1 MRSIW
6 IIILLHFFH
15 SINSNAQN
23 LVPNPSFELMD
34 NCVLPITELM
44 CAQAWN
50 QYLDLDPAN
59 TPDLGFE
66 GAVFFPPSTIDAFE
80 GNQYLNLEASVGN
93 PEYVQVSL
101 LAPMVA
107 GISYCVSFYSSVTQ
121 ESPEV
126 APSMGA
132 YFTTDPILDSPM
144 ELGLAAH
151 VQGPVDFDPTQW
163 TLISGTYVA
172 QGGEDVLVL
181 SGFENTGTMPFPY
194 MYIDMV
200 SVVPMPPLSL
210 VGDDLCNGPV
220 TLNAAAPGA
229 SYDWSTGAST
239 PSIQV
244 STAGTISLTRTIGV
258 CSQEASVEIIACDA
272 EEEEE
277 EEDPEEDPEVPND
290 DPDPIPV
297 VLEEFRFF
305 APNAFTPDGDGLN
318 DVFRVIGP
326 KTDSFELQI
335 FNRWGQLVFESD
347 NISQPW
353 TGNHAGG
360 EYFIPDGIYVY
371 QFRATRG
378 IEVHESSGH
387 VVVIR

>member
-1 MRSIW
+1 M
-6 IIILLHFFH
+6 HFFH
-15 SINSNAQN
+15 SFNAGAQN

-44 CAQAWN
+44 CAQHWN
-50 QYLDLDPAN
+50 QHLDLDQEN

-66 GAVFFPPSTIDAFE
+66 GAVFFPPSTIEAFD
-80 GNQYLNLEASVGN
+80 GNQYLNLEASIGN

-101 LAPMVA
+101 LSPMVA
-107 GISYCVSFYSSVTQ
+107 GTSYCVSFYSSVTL

-132 YFTTDPILDSPM
+132 YFTANPILDSPM
-144 ELGLAAH
+144 ELGLSAH
-151 VQGPVDFDPTQW
+151 VQGPVEFDPTQW
-163 TLISGTYVA
+163 TLITGTYVA
-172 QGGEDVLVL
+172 QGGEDIMVL

-210 VGDDLCNGPV
+210 VGDDLCDGPV
-220 TLNAAAPGA
+220 TLNASASGA

-258 CSQEASVEIIACDA
+258 CSQEASVEILACDTE

-277 EEDPEEDPEVPND
+277 EEDPVDDPEVPEE
-290 DPDPIPV
+290 DPDAEPV
-297 VLEEFRFF
+297 ALEEFRFF
-305 APNAFTPDGDGLN
+305 IPNAFTPDGDGTN
-318 DVFRVIGP
+318 DVFQVIGP
-326 KTDSFELQI
+326 DSDSYLLKV
-335 FNRWGQLVFESD
+335 FNRWGQTVFESSD
-347 NISQPW
+347 STQAW

-360 EYFIPDGIYVY
+360 EYFIPDGIYIY
-371 QFRATRG
+371 QFLATRG
-378 IEVHESSGH
+378 IEVQESTGH
-387 VVVIR
+387 IVVIR

>member
-1 MRSIW
+1 MRRLVVV
-6 IIILLHFFH
+6 ILLHFFY
-15 SINSNAQN
+15 SFNVSAQN

-44 CAQAWN
+44 CAQSWN
-50 QYLDLDPAN
+50 HYLDLDQNN

-66 GAVFFPPSTIDAFE
+66 GAIFFPPSTIDAFD

-93 PEYVQVSL
+93 PEYAQVSL
-101 LAPMVA
+101 LSPMVA
-107 GISYCVSFYSSVTQ
+107 GTTYCVSFYSSVTQ

-144 ELGLAAH
+144 ELGLEAH
-151 VQGPVDFDPTQW
+151 VQGPVAFDPTEW
-163 TLISGTYVA
+163 TLISGTYTA
-172 QGGEDVLVL
+172 QGGEDIIVL
-181 SGFENTGTMPFPY
+181 SGFENVGTMPFPY

-229 SYDWSTGAST
+229 SYVWSTGAST

-244 STAGTISLTRTIGV
+244 SSAGTINLTRTIGV
-258 CSQEASVEIIACDA
+258 CSQAASVEILACDT
-272 EEEEE
+272 E
-277 EEDPEEDPEVPND
+277 EEDPDVDPEVPVE
-290 DPDPIPV
+290 DPEIDPV

-305 APNAFTPDGDGLN
+305 IPNAFTPDDDGLN
-318 DVFRVIGP
+318 DVFRVVGP
-326 KTDSFELQI
+326 DTDTFLLQI
-335 FNRWGQLVFESD
+335 FNRWGQLVFESND
-347 NISQPW
+347 ITEPW
-353 TGNHAGG
+353 MG
-360 EYFIPDGIYVY
+360 EHSNGAHYVPDGIYIY
-371 QFRATRG
+371 RFRATRG
-378 IEVHESSGH
+378 IEVVEAQGH
-387 VVVIR
+387 GVVIR

>member
-1 MRSIW
+1 MV
-6 IIILLHFFH
+6 IILLHFFY
-15 SINSNAQN
+15 SFNVSAQN

-34 NCVLPITELM
+34 NCVLPIAELM
-44 CAQAWN
+44 CAQSWN
-50 QYLDLDPAN
+50 QYLDLDPTN

-66 GAVFFPPSTIDAFE
+66 GAIFFPPSTIDAFD

-93 PEYVQVSL
+93 PEYAQVSL
-101 LAPMVA
+101 LSPMVA
-107 GISYCVSFYSSVTQ
+107 GTTYCVSFYSSVTQ

-144 ELGLAAH
+144 ELGLEAH

-172 QGGEDVLVL
+172 QGGEDIMVL
-181 SGFENTGTMPFPY
+181 SGFENNGTMPFPY

-210 VGDDLCNGPV
+210 VGDDLCDGPV
-220 TLNAAAPGA
+220 ILNAAAPGA
-229 SYDWSTGAST
+229 SYVWSTGATS

-244 STAGTISLTRTIGV
+244 SSAGTINLTRTIGV
-258 CSQEASVEIIACDA
+258 CSQETSVEILACDT
-272 EEEEE
+272 E
-277 EEDPEEDPEVPND
+277 EEDPDVDPEVPVD
-290 DPDPIPV
+290 DPEIDPV

-305 APNAFTPDGDGLN
+305 IPNAFTPDDDGLN
-318 DVFRVIGP
+318 DVFRVVGP
-326 KTDSFELQI
+326 DTDSFLLQI

-347 NISQPW
+347 DISKPW
-353 TGNHAGG
+353 IGEHAKGSH
-360 EYFIPDGIYVY
+360 YVPDGIYIY
-371 QFRATRG
+371 QFRAARG
-378 IEVHESSGH
+378 IEVVEAQGH

>member
-1 MRSIW
+1 MKRFW
-6 IIILLHFFH
+6 IIFLLHFFH
-15 SINSNAQN
+15 SFNVSAQN

-44 CAQAWN
+44 CAQSWN
-50 QYLDLDPAN
+50 HYLDLDQTN

-66 GAVFFPPSTIDAFE
+66 GAIFFPPSTIDAFD
-80 GNQYLNLEASVGN
+80 GDQYLNLEASVGN
-93 PEYVQVSL
+93 PEYAQVSL
-101 LAPMVA
+101 LSPMLA
-107 GISYCVSFYSSVTQ
+107 GITYCVSFYSSVTQ

-132 YFTTDPILDSPM
+132 YFTTNPLLESPM
-144 ELGLAAH
+144 ELGLEAH

-172 QGGEDVLVL
+172 QGGEDVMVL

-210 VGDDLCNGPV
+210 VGDDLCDGSV
-220 TLNAAAPGA
+220 TLNATAAGA
-229 SYDWSTGAST
+229 SYLWSTGATT

-244 STAGTISLTRTIGV
+244 ATAGITNLTRTIGF
-258 CSQEASVEIIACDA
+258 CTQQASVEILACDT
-272 EEEEE
+272 EEEE
-277 EEDPEEDPEVPND
+277 EEDPVDDPEVPVD
-290 DPDPIPV
+290 DPDTEPIA
-297 VLEEFRFF
+297 LEEFRFF
-305 APNAFTPDGDGLN
+305 IPNAFTPDDDGLN
-318 DVFRVIGP
+318 DVFKVLGP
-326 KTDSFELQI
+326 DTDSFLLQI

-347 NISQPW
+347 NIAEPW
-353 TGNHAGG
+353 MG
-360 EYFIPDGIYVY
+360 EHSKGAHYVPDGIYIY
-371 QFRATRG
+371 RFRAIRG
-378 IEVHESSGH
+378 IEVAEAQGH